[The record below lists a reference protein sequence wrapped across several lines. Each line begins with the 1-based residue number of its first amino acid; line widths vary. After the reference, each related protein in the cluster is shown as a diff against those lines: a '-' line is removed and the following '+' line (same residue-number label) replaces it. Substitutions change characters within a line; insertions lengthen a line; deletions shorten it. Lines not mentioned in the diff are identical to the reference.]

1 MSQQHNFV
9 FYGMPEGCFKLC
21 IFNGNNSMSFE
32 VWWLNVDGWALTL
45 RRRFLIGLVI
55 KFNGYRFFDN

>member
-1 MSQQHNFV
+1 MSQYNF
-9 FYGMPEGCFKLC
+9 YLIYARGCYELY

-45 RRRFLIGLVI
+45 RRRFLIRLVI
-55 KFNGYRFFDN
+55 KFNGGRFFDN